1 MNSVESFITH
11 IQALST
17 SPEQLDQLNNFLEHS
32 EKFIRAESTRL
43 LSSLSQL
50 DPSIHSLAFLYILDC
65 YTSAHNAKEQANEL
79 VPTIA
84 RFVNTCSA
92 KQIRLAPEKFV
103 AVCRRLKDQVMLLRS
118 PIRGVAPLLTAIR
131 KLQSSS
137 EHLTAIHPDFLLL
150 CLSAK
155 CYKSGLSILEDDI
168 YDVDHLEDLLLYG
181 YYGGMICIGQK
192 RFRKALD
199 LLHDVITAP
208 MSDLSAIAVEAY
220 KKYILISLIHLGEF
234 VPDFPKYTSA
244 VAKRSLKT
252 CAQVTFGIH

>member
-1 MNSVESFITH
+1 MLFVHGIN
-11 IQALST
+11 
-17 SPEQLDQLNNFLEHS
+17 
-32 EKFIRAESTRL
+32 R
-43 LSSLSQL
+43 
-50 DPSIHSLAFLYILDC
+50 DC

-92 KQIRLAPEKFV
+92 KQIRLAPEKCMNDYYVIFTMIEYVHCAYCEMTMDFQFTVV

-181 YYGGMICIGQK
+181 YYGC
-192 RFRKALD
+192 
-199 LLHDVITAP
+199 V
-208 MSDLSAIAVEAY
+208 SY
-220 KKYILISLIHLGEF
+220 LINELYL
-234 VPDFPKYTSA
+234 Y
-244 VAKRSLKT
+244 
-252 CAQVTFGIH
+252 C